1 MNPLANILRPSPRA
15 VSSPAARAAIA
26 GMTYEVIPL
35 KSLPDAIEQLPDN
48 ARVSVTASPVKP
60 LEDTLDVCAELLD
73 RGHRPIPHIAARK
86 VADEAHMRS
95 LVSRIKQLG
104 LSEIFCIAGD
114 AQEAG
119 DYHDAMSLLRPLL
132 DFAAGDI
139 STVGV
144 SSYPDGHAFI
154 DAPAL
159 SQALLDKQELFAEA
173 GVDAHASTQMCFDTD
188 TIRSWI
194 EAQRAEGFE
203 MPVHLGVAGVVER
216 AKLIRMG
223 MRLGVGASLRYVQKN
238 RTGLLKLFSSVG
250 YDPSDLIDPLADDFD
265 SLGVEGLHMFTF
277 NQVAATERWQQ
288 AKLGQPRPQ

>member
-1 MNPLANILRPSPRA
+1 MNPLANILRPNPRA
-15 VSSPAARAAIA
+15 VSSPVARAAISD
-26 GMTYEVIPL
+26 MTYEVIPL
-35 KSLPDAIEQLPDN
+35 KSLPDAIEQLPAN

-60 LEDTLDVCAELLD
+60 LEDTLDVCAELLE

-86 VADEAHMRS
+86 VVDEAHMRS
-95 LVSRIKQLG
+95 LATRIRQLG

-119 DYHDAMSLLRPLL
+119 GYHDAMSLLRPLL
-132 DFAAGDI
+132 DFMAGDI
-139 STVGV
+139 DTVGV

-154 DAPAL
+154 DGPAL
-159 SQALLDKQELFAEA
+159 HQALIEKQELFAEA
-173 GVDAHASTQMCFDTD
+173 DIKGHASTQMCFSTD
-188 TIRSWI
+188 TIRSWLNT
-194 EAQRAEGFE
+194 QRAEGFD
-203 MPVHLGVAGVVER
+203 MPVHLGVAGVVDR

-250 YDPSDLIDPLADDFD
+250 YNPSDLIDPLADEFD
-265 SLGVEGLHMFTF
+265 SLGIEGLHMFTF

-288 AKLGQPRPQ
+288 AKLR

>member
-15 VSSPAARAAIA
+15 VDSPAARAAISD
-26 GMTYEVIPL
+26 MTYEVIPL
-35 KSLPDAIEQLPDN
+35 KSLPDAIEQLPAS
-48 ARVSVTASPVKP
+48 ARVSVTASPTKP
-60 LEDTLDVCAELLD
+60 LEDTLDVCAELLE

-86 VADEAHMRS
+86 VTDEAHMRS
-95 LVSRIKQLG
+95 LATRIRQLG
-104 LSEIFCIAGD
+104 LSEIFCVAGD
-114 AQEAG
+114 APEAG
-119 DYHDAMSLLRPLL
+119 KYHDAMSLLRGLL
-132 DFAAGDI
+132 DFTAGDV

-154 DAPAL
+154 DEPAL
-159 SQALLDKQELFAEA
+159 HQALIEKQELFAEA
-173 GVDAHASTQMCFDTD
+173 EIKGHASTQMCFSTD
-188 TIRSWI
+188 TIRSWLN
-194 EAQRAEGFE
+194 ARRAEGFD
-203 MPVHLGVAGVVER
+203 MPVHLGVAGVVDR

-250 YDPSDLIDPLADDFD
+250 YNPSDLIDPLADEFE

-288 AKLGQPRPQ
+288 AKLR